1 MKPLSLIAG
10 SVLTIA
16 VLAVGGFTGSAVAS
30 KAHSATRYHVDAS
43 MSTSGS
49 GTHRRIKL
57 SIAVNGVTRYDEF
70 VRSSACPPGC
80 EPVGIGSTSMPLRA
94 LALQSNGLPDVVLG
108 LYSGGAHCC
117 FIDQVFSLDPAT
129 DRFVKTEHDFADA
142 GARIVDLNGDRNYEF
157 LSADARLSNAGFTD
171 YAHSPAPVQ
180 IFDFSNHR
188 FHDVTRTYRAR
199 IKKDAARWLNGFHH
213 NFRNGRGL
221 IAAWSADEY
230 LLGHSAL
237 VNSQLAGALKAG
249 HLGVPKSF
257 GGPSAEKFVG
267 QLKKLLGRLGYRR

>member
-1 MKPLSLIAG
+1 MKHLSLIAV
-10 SVLTIA
+10 SILAVA
-16 VLAVGGFTGSAVAS
+16 VLSVGGLTGSALAS
-30 KAHSATRYHVDAS
+30 KARSATSYHVEAS

-57 SIAVNGVTRYDEF
+57 KIAVNGVIRYDQL
-70 VRSSACPPGC
+70 VKSSACAPGC

-117 FIDQVFSLDPAT
+117 FVDQVFSLDPGT
-129 DRFVKTEHDFADA
+129 NRFVKTEHDFADA

-188 FHDVTRTYRAR
+188 FHDITRKYPAR
-199 IKKDAARWLNGFHH
+199 IKKDAARWLSGFHR

-221 IAAWSADEY
+221 IAAWAADEY

-237 VNSQLAGALKAG
+237 VRSQLAGALKAG
-249 HLGVPKSF
+249 HLGVPRSF

-267 QLKKLLGRLGYRR
+267 QLQKLLSRLGYTH